1 MWSFALGWVIFINK
15 IKNQFT
21 HLCFGRWSMMTFKV
35 FLQRKVGFE
44 KLRTNA
50 TRGLIVLLHVLLER
64 INSAEPMF
72 WSTYF
77 TWLWTAFKG
86 KKTLQKWGMF
96 LFHSNPQL
104 KRSPF
109 LLKGQWCI
117 LCFSKNREWENTIE
131 QAGHLYLF
139 SASMSFFSWD
149 WKKDGNWSKN
159 CEKGVRLNW
168 LSWNW
173 PHCGLSSTASCG
185 ILADISHT
193 HRAFQSYALHWGASV
208 VQMWSYTLYDNVRT
222 QFDLDPYTNV
232 D

>member
-1 MWSFALGWVIFINK
+1 MIHDDVQSVSSEKSWFWKTENKCHTRADCVVACAAWTHQLCWTDVLVHIFHMIVN
-15 IKNQFT
+15 
-21 HLCFGRWSMMTFKV
+21 R
-35 FLQRKVGFE
+35 LQ
-44 KLRTNA
+44 
-50 TRGLIVLLHVLLER
+50 
-64 INSAEPMF
+64 
-72 WSTYF
+72 
-77 TWLWTAFKG
+77 G

-159 CEKGVRLNW
+159 CAKGVRLNW